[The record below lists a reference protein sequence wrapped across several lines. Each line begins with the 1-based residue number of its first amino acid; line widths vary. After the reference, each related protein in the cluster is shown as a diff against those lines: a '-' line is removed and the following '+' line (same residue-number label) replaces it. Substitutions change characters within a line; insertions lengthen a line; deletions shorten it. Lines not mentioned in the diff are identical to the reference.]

1 MAHAYGLHARTAIAA
16 ARGFPRSSPAPG
28 RGTKKAA
35 GSFRPL
41 RCCEC
46 GVSGPAV
53 MLVRSQVPARYAPS
67 WLADPEYEARAA
79 PDENHYPPVRIRV
92 QMKIL
97 CSRARRVWKTGLQRG
112 SRRSRL
118 SPRRMPSIA
127 LRAFSRPSRAFLR
140 RSVLMSISPF
150 FSFRS
155 PCRLPGLHP
164 GDPSLVEFQFVIEIR
179 RKFDNQNNFNVCARS
194 AGNSRG
200 TALIKINSM
209 CGI

>member
-1 MAHAYGLHARTAIAA
+1 MIHGPCIWASCPNGNRCRAGFSRASSAPRPLRAGAR
-16 ARGFPRSSPAPG
+16 
-28 RGTKKAA
+28 KKAA

-46 GVSGPAV
+46 GVSGLAV

-67 WLADPEYEARAA
+67 RLADPAMHR
-79 PDENHYPPVRIRV
+79 PSPQMKNHLPQAHAQV

-140 RSVLMSISPF
+140 RSLLMSISPF
-150 FSFRS
+150 FSFGHRAV
-155 PCRLPGLHP
+155 LPGLHP
-164 GDPSLVEFQFVIEIR
+164 GDPSFVEFQFVSEIR
-179 RKFDNQNNFNVCARS
+179 RKFVC
-194 AGNSRG
+194 
-200 TALIKINSM
+200 
-209 CGI
+209 